1 MVRRLAKR
9 SGVSVL
15 IAVLAC
21 GAAAEY
27 VSTAQFAIQE
37 AAETQDG
44 FSDTDGDI
52 LEWVSIF
59 VCSGYGAAAGY
70 AFGFWPGVF
79 VSGGCTV
86 VMWA

>member
-1 MVRRLAKR
+1 MAKL

-21 GAAAEY
+21 GVAVEY
-27 VSTAQFAIQE
+27 ASTAQFAIQE

-52 LEWVSIF
+52 LEWTSLF
-59 VCSGYGAAAGY
+59 VCNGY
-70 AFGFWPGVF
+70 AYAVGYAMGGLPGLYVAI
-79 VSGGCTV
+79 GCGA

>member
-1 MVRRLAKR
+1 MMRRLAKW

-15 IAVLAC
+15 IAVLAW
-21 GAAAEY
+21 GAAVEY

-44 FSDTDGDI
+44 WSDGDGDI

-70 AFGFWPGVF
+70 AFGLWPGVF
-79 VSGGCTV
+79 VSGGCSIV
-86 VMWA
+86 FWA

>member
-1 MVRRLAKR
+1 MVRRLAKC

-21 GAAAEY
+21 GAAVEH

-52 LEWVSIF
+52 FEWTSIF
-59 VCSGYGAAAGY
+59 VCNGYAAAVGY
-70 AFGFWPGVF
+70 AFGGLPGLY
-79 VSGGCTV
+79 VSIGCGV